1 MKHIEL
7 FVAGSITLEEERKEI
22 DALIGSLNSLYYRN
36 GFNITV
42 SSYKT
47 LGSDQRE
54 YDTFIKRRAE
64 VVVLI
69 IKGVLGER
77 AEGELKLALDTKEKH
92 YHPKVAIY
100 VNSDEEKGIKLD
112 AESNKRLDDIL
123 NMGETNYYYTLYKN
137 NAELTSLIKDCVLAY
152 IHDYGKIK
160 RKVFW
165 RRWRV
170 PICCFVGAAVVAFGC
185 YLINQIN
192 KQNNQINMQKGEI
205 DELSKPRLVVAG
217 GGTVYNYIKHGYSI
231 NGDTVGRLDIANPQ
245 NTQFK
250 NVYYVHI
257 PSGNA
262 YSLLN
267 EERITPTNY
276 CNLKRYYPV
285 CLSTGKANVTDFV
298 SSDTNDYIKNVGH
311 IVGIEIGEVKLMVLE
326 YNPAGKK
333 NNNTFSPQELMR
345 MIDNNEVILHTTSP
359 NSGTYNA
366 YTKQMGL
373 TLMSK
378 PLVFSDAYYYSSDKD
393 TTDVKKHLDTGKIN
407 IFMANES
414 YLPKISDEI
423 KEKTDTMYV
432 IKPNGD
438 PASMPLYIYFVAY
451 RSKVDPSRC
460 VIKKE
465 IMSMLQ
471 AIDFDIQ
478 DSIIKPGNDTT
489 LVVYRRFPRK

>member
-77 AEGELKLALDTKEKH
+77 AEAELKLALDTKEKH

-160 RKVFW
+160 RKVSW
-165 RRWRV
+165 HRWRIPV
-170 PICCFVGAAVVAFGC
+170 YCMVILA
-185 YLINQIN
+185 LIVSGYFMV
-192 KQNNQINMQKGEI
+192 KQYKEI
-205 DELSKPRLVVAG
+205 EELSKPRLVMAG
-217 GGTVYNYIKHGYSI
+217 GGTVYNYIKQGYSI
-231 NGDTVGRLDIANPQ
+231 NGDTVERLDIANPR
-245 NTQFK
+245 NKQFK

-262 YSLLN
+262 YSLFN
-267 EERITPTNY
+267 EESITPTNY
-276 CNLKRYYPV
+276 SNIKRYYPV
-285 CLSTGKANVTDFV
+285 CLSTGAANNSDFV
-298 SSDTNDYIKNVGH
+298 SSNIPAFIKNIGH
-311 IVGIEIGEVKLMVLE
+311 IVGIEIGRVKLAVLE
-326 YNPAGKK
+326 YNPAGKM
-333 NNNTFSPQELMR
+333 NRASVSIQELMKLAGNGES
-345 MIDNNEVILHTTSP
+345 IIHTTSP
-359 NSGTYNA
+359 NSGTLNTF
-366 YTKQMGL
+366 TKQLGL
-373 TLMSK
+373 KLKSE
-378 PLVFSDAYYYSSDKD
+378 PLVFSDAYHYSSDTD
-393 TTDVKKHLDTGKIN
+393 TTDVKKHFDTSMTN

-438 PASMPLYIYFVAY
+438 TASMPLYIYFVAY

-478 DSIIKPGNDTT
+478 DSIIKPENDTT